1 MKRLIVVALIVLAA
15 VGAWAQTDLAQF
27 QAGFQAFAE
36 DMAKTLSYNA
46 TVGNNWSDAYI
57 GQFPHF
63 GAGVAVGAT
72 GVPVDSVEG
81 LFTAMGITLPT
92 EFQETGLPIPSAA
105 LAARIGGFV
114 LPFDL
119 GLKAMILPPEATGWL
134 SSAGVGADYKLFGG
148 NVRIGLVKE
157 GTLFPDVSLGAGYNR
172 LTGSMLKTL
181 DIASQEYMFD
191 VDQDGTDDRYL
202 RVTSPDMELSWTTD
216 SFDFTLQVSKKIL
229 FIRPFAGAGYSMGT
243 STVNGGM
250 QAAME
255 YDQDGPGTSFDYVAI
270 DAATLTQ
277 LKTDLAA
284 AGYDMSNV
292 SVDGFM
298 FAAEHADP
306 VFRLYGGLSLELLFL
321 ALDLQAQYVPATKS
335 FGANAMLRFQL

>member
-181 DIASQEYMFD
+181 D
-191 VDQDGTDDRYL
+191 VGTATFTYEDESA
-202 RVTSPDMELSWTTD
+202 TSHTLEVSDPDMALNWTTD

-229 FIRPFAGAGYSMGT
+229 FIRPFVGAGYSMGK

-250 QAAME
+250 MAEML
-255 YDQDGPGTSFDYVAI
+255 YDSAPI
-270 DAATLTQ
+270 DAATAESIKAELE
-277 LKTDLAA
+277 A
-284 AGYDMSNV
+284 AGYDMSEFTTE
-292 SVDGFM
+292 GFM